1 MYNKKVLNQA
11 TANLNKAK
19 APVKKS
25 DRIINSNKLLPFIS
39 SEGFK
44 QGPPPPGTNYRIPGN
59 TIYNP
64 TPYNIKAVGSNG
76 EEKFIAAGD
85 TRKRTFKKDAKYV
98 DEYQMK
104 RGGTPSSLPNKK
116 NSKGY
121 SRSITAT
128 NRLFAQNPI
137 TKKVKSKKRKI
148 FDPNARYYQEGGI
161 QLPKDYSQFTNFA
174 QTLPSNLQDSEY
186 QYGNPDQYD
195 LYGMWE
201 SVGKPQSFK
210 DVQDSEYFPLQDDGS
225 YHGFTVGSNGEFLK
239 PMSHNTTWKE
249 VMNSQLNTDPYFKEN
264 RLIKNEQGRLQYVP
278 NKQKGGDASL
288 PDQYFPE
295 TTVYATDYD
304 KKRQLMLIDRLRQV
318 KGAYQDWRDEAGLRQ
333 AQLKNENAGS
343 IDSLKARIADYK
355 KQLEEEK
362 KNYSQASRALDILKK
377 QKPEEWKNAKLADVM
392 SKKGIETLRSLYSE
406 ERISDQNFRDF
417 YNTFGKEFDPNVIDG
432 RGPGAQ
438 YSARETEDKWMH
450 NVPEFVDNVATFA
463 AAAALTPAM
472 LALAPVSGAPGIL
485 SRFVPRTL
493 GRFVPKAVRPF
504 LQATKTGYN
513 TPFRVPNY
521 SIFRNAAGKTIY
533 GATPKNVLAS
543 IYAGKTISDTPQVLK
558 SIGEGFTGEK
568 EWDDVAGDV
577 GTYAFNLATS
587 LPGKNIKNI
596 AGNVV
601 KLIDKPFSQ
610 YRKNPVFG
618 PQLLTN
624 FDRFNNS
631 RFNPIGRLPKFSEI
645 RPSDLLKGQI
655 VGSTLLNLPE
665 TGSNIGKDLYISFD
679 PNASMQERSLAQ
691 ARALRNSLMTG
702 LSLSPVFKKT
712 VPLYGSNFGNTSF
725 LLDNLYKGATE
736 GDPTSTRA
744 LLNASRLIAKQK
756 GGTTNS
762 YVSTLPQ
769 KKIDELIKQ
778 GYKIEYID

>member
-44 QGPPPPGTNYRIPGN
+44 QGPPPAGTNYRIPGN

-85 TRKRTFKKDAKYV
+85 TRKRTFKDAQYV
-98 DEYQMK
+98 DEFQMK
-104 RGGTPSSLPNKK
+104 RGGTPPSLPNKK

-148 FDPNARYYQEGGI
+148 FDPNARYYQEGG
-161 QLPKDYSQFTNFA
+161 
-174 QTLPSNLQDSEY
+174 
-186 QYGNPDQYD
+186 
-195 LYGMWE
+195 
-201 SVGKPQSFK
+201 
-210 DVQDSEYFPLQDDGS
+210 
-225 YHGFTVGSNGEFLK
+225 
-239 PMSHNTTWKE
+239 
-249 VMNSQLNTDPYFKEN
+249 
-264 RLIKNEQGRLQYVP
+264 
-278 NKQKGGDASL
+278 DASL

-304 KKRQLMLIDRLRQV
+304 KKRQLMLMDRLRQV

-343 IDSLKARIADYK
+343 IDSLKARVADYK

-463 AAAALTPAM
+463 AAATLTPAL
-472 LALAPVSGAPGIL
+472 LALAPVGATTGIL
-485 SRFVPRTL
+485 GRGAGALGRFLPRTL
-493 GRFVPKAVRPF
+493 SRFVPKAVRPF

-533 GATPKNVLAS
+533 GATPKNILAS

-568 EWDDVAGDV
+568 ELVDVAGDV
-577 GTYAFNLATS
+577 GEYAFNLATS

-618 PQLLTN
+618 PQRLTN

-655 VGSTLLNLPE
+655 VGNTLLNLPE

>member
-85 TRKRTFKKDAKYV
+85 TTKRTFKDAQYV

-104 RGGTPSSLPNKK
+104 RGGTPPSLPKKK

-137 TKKVKSKKRKI
+137 TKKVKSKKRKV
-148 FDPNARYYQEGGI
+148 FDPNARYYLEGGDISIPELTEAQEGVITKKEI
-161 QLPKDYSQFTNFA
+161 QD
-174 QTLPSNLQDSEY
+174 
-186 QYGNPDQYD
+186 
-195 LYGMWE
+195 
-201 SVGKPQSFK
+201 
-210 DVQDSEYFPLQDDGS
+210 
-225 YHGFTVGSNGEFLK
+225 
-239 PMSHNTTWKE
+239 
-249 VMNSQLNTDPYFKEN
+249 
-264 RLIKNEQGRLQYVP
+264 I
-278 NKQKGGDASL
+278 
-288 PDQYFPE
+288 PE
-295 TTVYATDYD
+295 ATVYGTDYD
-304 KKRQLMLIDRLRQV
+304 QKRQLMLMDRLQQA
-318 KGAYQDWRDEAGLRQ
+318 KGAYQDWRDEAGLRR
-333 AQLKNENAGS
+333 AQLKNEGSSS
-343 IDSLKARIADYK
+343 IDSLKARVSDYN

-362 KNYSQASRALDILKK
+362 KNYNKASKALNILKK
-377 QKPEEWKNAKLADVM
+377 YRPDEWKDAKVKDVI
-392 SKKGIETLRSLYSE
+392 SGKGIESLRGLYSE
-406 ERISDQNFRDF
+406 GTLTEGAFRDF
-417 YNTFGKEFDPNVIDG
+417 YNNFGSQYDPNVVEG
-432 RGPGAQ
+432 KGSGKQ
-438 YSARETEDKWMH
+438 YSANEARQNWME
-450 NVPEFVDNVATFA
+450 NVPEFTDKVSKVAA
-463 AAAALTPAM
+463 GI
-472 LALAPVSGAPGIL
+472 ALAPALMALGPMGNA
-485 SRFVPRTL
+485 
-493 GRFVPKAVRPF
+493 GRFSMPGAATTTARVASPFMQAARTAYNNPWIKALPGSS
-504 LQATKTGYN
+504 T
-513 TPFRVPNY
+513 
-521 SIFRNAAGKTIY
+521 RNIIAAG
-533 GATPKNVLAS
+533 
-543 IYAGKTISDTPQVLK
+543 YAGKSLSETPQVLK
-558 SIGEGFTGEK
+558 SIGEGYTGEK
-568 EWDDVAGDV
+568 KLVDVAGDV
-577 GTYAFNLATS
+577 GEYAFNLATS
-587 LPGKNIKNI
+587 LPGNNIKNI

-601 KLIDKPFSQ
+601 KLVDKPFSQYKLFSQ

-618 PQLLTN
+618 PQPLTN
-624 FDRFNNS
+624 FDKFNRS
-631 RFNPIGRLPKFSEI
+631 RFNPIGRLPKFSEM
-645 RPSDLLKGQI
+645 RPSDLLRGQT
-655 VGSTLLNLPE
+655 VGNALLNLPE
-665 TGSNIGKDLYISFD
+665 TGSNIGKDLQIGFD
-679 PNASMQERSLAQ
+679 PNVSMQERSLAQ
-691 ARALRNSLMTG
+691 ARALRNSIMTG

-712 VPLYGSNFGNTSF
+712 APLYGSNFGNRAF

-736 GDPTSTRA
+736 GDPNSTRA

>member
-44 QGPPPPGTNYRIPGN
+44 QGPPPAGTNYRIPGN

-85 TRKRTFKKDAKYV
+85 TTNHTFKDAQYV

-104 RGGTPSSLPNKK
+104 RGGTPPSLPKKK

-148 FDPNARYYQEGGI
+148 FDPNARYYQEGGDASI
-161 QLPKDYSQFTNFA
+161 PELTQA
-174 QTLPSNLQDSEY
+174 QEGKSIKCPPGQK
-186 QYGNPDQYD
+186 PD
-195 LYGMWE
+195 G
-201 SVGKPQSFK
+201 
-210 DVQDSEYFPLQDDGS
+210 
-225 YHGFTVGSNGEFLK
+225 
-239 PMSHNTTWKE
+239 
-249 VMNSQLNTDPYFKEN
+249 
-264 RLIKNEQGRLQYVP
+264 
-278 NKQKGGDASL
+278 KGGCVLIEEQD
-288 PDQYFPE
+288 FPE

-304 KKRQLMLIDRLRQV
+304 KKRQLMLMDRLRQV

-333 AQLKNENAGS
+333 AQLKNEDAGS
-343 IDSLKARIADYK
+343 IDSLKARVADYK

-377 QKPEEWKNAKLADVM
+377 QKPEEWKNAKLTDVM
-392 SKKGIETLRSLYSE
+392 SKKGIETLRNLYSE
-406 ERISDQNFRDF
+406 EKISDQNFRDF
-417 YNTFGKEFDPNVIDG
+417 YNTFGQEFDPNVVEG
-432 RGPGAQ
+432 RGSGKQ
-438 YSARETEDKWMH
+438 YSANEARQNWME
-450 NVPEFVDNVATFA
+450 NVPEFADKVNFVAQNI
-463 AAAALTPAM
+463 
-472 LALAPVSGAPGIL
+472 ALAPAMMAIGAPGIL
-485 SRFVPRTL
+485 NRGAGAL
-493 GRFVPKAVRPF
+493 GRFVPRALGRLVPKAAKPF
-504 LQATKTGYN
+504 LQATKVAYN
-513 TPFRVPNY
+513 NPWIKALPGSST
-521 SIFRNAAGKTIY
+521 RNAIAAG
-533 GATPKNVLAS
+533 
-543 IYAGKTISDTPQVLK
+543 YAGKAISDTPKVLK

-568 EWDDVAGDV
+568 ELVDVAGDV

-587 LPGKNIKNI
+587 LPGNSIKNV

-618 PQLLTN
+618 PQALTN
-624 FDRFNNS
+624 FDKFNRS
-631 RFNPIGRLPKFSEI
+631 RFNPIGTLPKFSEM
-645 RPSDLLKGQI
+645 RPSDLLRGQT

-665 TGSNIGKDLYISFD
+665 TGSNIGKDVYTVFN
-679 PNASMQERSLAQ
+679 PNASMQERNLAQ
-691 ARALRNSLMTG
+691 ARALRNSLITG

-712 VPLYGSNFGNTSF
+712 APLYGSNFANKAF
-725 LLDNLYKGATE
+725 LLDNLYKGAAE
-736 GDPTSTRA
+736 GDPNSTRA

-762 YVSTLPQ
+762 YVSTLSQ